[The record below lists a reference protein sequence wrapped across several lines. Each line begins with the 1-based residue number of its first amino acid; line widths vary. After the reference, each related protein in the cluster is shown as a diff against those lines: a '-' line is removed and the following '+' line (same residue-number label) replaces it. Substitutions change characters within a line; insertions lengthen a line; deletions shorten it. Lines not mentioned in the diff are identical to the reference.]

1 MKLEYVGTV
10 IVNCGKSSSG
20 IHDVV
25 TKALN
30 DRGYN
35 YTSRKDDKFAE
46 EARRI
51 TVYAGEGNDDGKY

>member
-10 IVNCGKSSSG
+10 IVNCGKNSTE

-30 DRGYN
+30 DQGYN
-35 YTSRKDDKFAE
+35 YTSRKDDKFAD
-46 EARRI
+46 EAMRI
-51 TVYAGEGNDDGKY
+51 TIYAGDKHEGNN